1 MALADGRD
9 GASAATRRR
18 QVVIDVVR
26 DLQDLVDGH
35 ASDRLGGSDG
45 GLDLG
50 IQPRDPPV
58 VEDVVRDVQVL
69 DLGAHR
75 LVEDRWFAVAL
86 LLVVEDVSQPL
97 DG

>member
-1 MALADGRD
+1 MALADGGD
-9 GASAATRRR
+9 SAGAAARRG

-26 DLQDLVDGH
+26 NLQDLVDGH

-50 IQPRDPPV
+50 IQPRDPAV

-75 LVEDRWFAVAL
+75 FVED
-86 LLVVEDVSQPL
+86 
-97 DG
+97 